1 MRNISIYYLIVLL
14 ILVVGCSN
22 QDNIVIIEGSNIKN
36 KELVDVF
43 YSNIKNNESS
53 TLVIEN
59 RNGKE
64 GQKSISTYKFNGI
77 DISYEVVEPEK
88 NKGFVIKC
96 EDIEKENENNSII
109 YKLIECSNTGLGK
122 ETISIIKIPK

>member
-1 MRNISIYYLIVLL
+1 MELIFLMKL
-14 ILVVGCSN
+14 WN
-22 QDNIVIIEGSNIKN
+22 
-36 KELVDVF
+36 
-43 YSNIKNNESS
+43 
-53 TLVIEN
+53 T
-59 RNGKE
+59 
-64 GQKSISTYKFNGI
+64 
-77 DISYEVVEPEK
+77 EK

>member
-77 DISYEVVEPEK
+77 DISYEVVEHRK
-88 NKGFVIKC
+88 KQRFC
-96 EDIEKENENNSII
+96 D
-109 YKLIECSNTGLGK
+109 
-122 ETISIIKIPK
+122 